1 MKILELNNL
10 HVLERIMRPDVLFG
24 QYLVEIRPHTFL
36 DFVQMESTLVSA
48 MVLQNYNLFLDV
60 MVLKITL

>member
-1 MKILELNNL
+1 
-10 HVLERIMRPDVLFG
+10 MRPDLLFG